1 MTESQQPQGNDP
13 AKPGIPFKNAGE
25 PIKLSGLQLNGVTAE
40 AAREGEPIK
49 IWTRLYLTSDDR
61 FFHYAVESLS
71 GHLEYVARKSG
82 RPVNLKTAGTVLL
95 VVHPDDTGD
104 LWLDAAAVAHEILT
118 KR

>member
-71 GHLEYVARKSG
+71 GHLARAQPKISQAQ
-82 RPVNLKTAGTVLL
+82 RRERHPVCWIE
-95 VVHPDDTGD
+95 H
-104 LWLDAAAVAHEILT
+104 
-118 KR
+118 